1 MKQQTIKTDFTLSGK
16 GLHTGIVI
24 TAHFCPAPE
33 NHGIRICRVDLP
45 GQPTHSA
52 LASYVTQTSRGTV
65 LENGK
70 WKVSTVEHVLS
81 ALYALNITNCLIEV
95 NAPEVPILDGSA
107 KPIVHAVLQA
117 GIVTQEAE
125 ADEWVVTEPLYF
137 DNGKGCK
144 MTITPCDRYE
154 VVVDVDYPSPILH
167 LQRAELTDLS
177 TFPKEVAEA
186 RTFCFLR
193 EIKWL
198 LRLGLIKG
206 GDLNNALVIYDK
218 KMSQRSLDSMTDK
231 LNQPHIDA
239 SKLGYLSPLKYE
251 NEPARHKLLDVI
263 GDLALIGKR
272 IRGRIEATC
281 PGHGFNTA
289 CAKQILQIIN
299 SQS

>member
-107 KPIVHAVLQA
+107 KPIVDAVLQA

-263 GDLALIGKR
+263 GDLSLLGMR
-272 IRGRIEATC
+272 IQGRVKC
-281 PGHGFNTA
+281 YKPGHTFNTQ
-289 CAKQILQIIN
+289 CVRRLRNQIV
-299 SQS
+299 SE

>member
-33 NHGIRICRVDLP
+33 NYGIRISRVDLS
-45 GQPTHSA
+45 GEPTYEA
-52 LASYVTQTSRGTV
+52 LALYVTQTRRGTV

-81 ALYALNITNCLIEV
+81 ALYALGVTNCLIEI
-95 NAPEVPILDGSA
+95 NAPEMPILDGSA
-107 KPIVHAVLQA
+107 LPIVDAVLKA
-117 GIVTQEAE
+117 GILTQEAE
-125 ADEWVVTEPLYF
+125 AEEWVVKETMSF

-144 MTITPCDRYE
+144 MTISPCDRYE
-154 VVVDVDYPSPILH
+154 VAVDVDYPSPILH
-167 LQRAELTDLS
+167 LQHAELTDLT
-177 TFPKEVAEA
+177 TFPTEIASA

-193 EIKWL
+193 EIEWL

-218 KMSQRSLDSMTDK
+218 PLSQRTLDKMTDK
-231 LNQPHIDA
+231 LHQPHIDA
-239 SKLGYLSPLKYE
+239 SQLGYLSPLKYE

-263 GDLALIGKR
+263 GDHALIGKR
-272 IRGRIEATC
+272 IRGRVEATC

-289 CAKQILQIIN
+289 CAKQILQQIN
-299 SQS
+299 QKS